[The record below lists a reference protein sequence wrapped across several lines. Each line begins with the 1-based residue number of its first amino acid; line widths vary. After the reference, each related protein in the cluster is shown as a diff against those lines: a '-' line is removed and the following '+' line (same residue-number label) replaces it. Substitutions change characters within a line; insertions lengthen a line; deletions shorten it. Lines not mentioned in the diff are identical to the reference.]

1 MIPVSSHNLSYA
13 AVVKRGA
20 TSSGLQDAYRH
31 QPIIKNIKSIHNSS
45 NDIRNNGR
53 KHFLSDCSIFGGGN
67 KLIDSYEKKQ
77 ISLLGFQ
84 KCATSL
90 IRRCKAPEEVYHL
103 IEIFKKS
110 NIKLDIFNYN
120 AYMYILAKAGN
131 PEKVRAVMKEMV
143 KAGLTPDVVC
153 YNTLMNAWAEAGNP
167 EQARAVMKEM
177 VGEGLTPGVVSYNTL
192 MKAWANVGNPEKV
205 RAVMKDMVGEGLT
218 PGVVSYNT
226 LMKAWAEAGN
236 PEQARAVMKEMVGE
250 GFTPDLHSYG
260 MLIDSW
266 VKADIP
272 LFATNNG
279 YHNYILPLIKNA
291 IDDGVLGDTV
301 GYDKHRNIIDL
312 HLPAVCLSQNKNG
325 GVSFNLG
332 RAVVDF
338 HYHEGNL
345 KDNPSFIVGYHEH
358 RCHSRSVLSEAVL
371 SELHAL
377 SSNYGDVFN
386 YVVEPRNPGRLIRC
400 RK

>member
-1 MIPVSSHNLSYA
+1 
-13 AVVKRGA
+13 
-20 TSSGLQDAYRH
+20 
-31 QPIIKNIKSIHNSS
+31 
-45 NDIRNNGR
+45 
-53 KHFLSDCSIFGGGN
+53 
-67 KLIDSYEKKQ
+67 
-77 ISLLGFQ
+77 
-84 KCATSL
+84 
-90 IRRCKAPEEVYHL
+90 
-103 IEIFKKS
+103 
-110 NIKLDIFNYN
+110 
-120 AYMYILAKAGN
+120 
-131 PEKVRAVMKEMV
+131 
-143 KAGLTPDVVC
+143 
-153 YNTLMNAWAEAGNP
+153 AWAEAGNP

-177 VGEGLTPGVVSYNTL
+177 VGEGLTPSVVSYNTL

-205 RAVMKDMVGEGLT
+205 RAVMKDMVGEGHT
-218 PGVVSYNT
+218 PGVVSYNS
-226 LMKAWAEAGN
+226 LMNAWAEAGN
-236 PEQARAVMKEMVGE
+236 PEQARAVIKEMVGE
-250 GFTPDLHSYG
+250 GFTPDVVCYNTLMKAWANVGNPEQARAVMEEMVRAGVTPNLHSYG

-377 SSNYGDVFN
+377 SSNYGDMFN
-386 YVVEPRNPGRLIRC
+386 YVVEPRNPGRLC

>member
-20 TSSGLQDAYRH
+20 TSSDLQDAHRQ

-53 KHFLSDCSIFGGGN
+53 KRFLSDCSIFGGGN
-67 KLIDSYEKKQ
+67 KLINSYEKKQ

-143 KAGLTPDVVC
+143 KAGLTPDVVS
-153 YNTLMNAWAEAGNP
+153 YNTLMKAWANVGNPENVRAVMKDMVGEGHTPGVVSYNSLMNAWAEAGNP
-167 EQARAVMKEM
+167 EQARAVIKEM
-177 VGEGLTPGVVSYNTL
+177 VGEGFTPDVVCYNTL
-192 MKAWANVGNPEKV
+192 MKAWANVGNPE
-205 RAVMKDMVGEGLT
+205 
-218 PGVVSYNT
+218 
-226 LMKAWAEAGN
+226 
-236 PEQARAVMKEMVGE
+236 QARAVMEEMVRAGV
-250 GFTPDLHSYG
+250 TPNLHSYG

-377 SSNYGDVFN
+377 SSNYGDMFN
-386 YVVEPRNPGRLIRC
+386 YVVEPRNPGRLC